1 MLCVVRQWL
10 VMVSLFFV
18 CRGGAVLSYGG
29 VLRAGPPSTLGSA
42 RWQRRCGGEV
52 LRTWRDGAV
61 TRRGIV
67 FFFCLGLV
75 LVGLGGFLY
84 ADTPALAPRFWL
96 SGGNVRGGG
105 CCAPG
110 LLLRV
115 SHFCR
120 FVVVGGGVGLVGVGC
135 APTLPPHPVAVAL
148 HPQ

>member
-18 CRGGAVLSYGG
+18 CRGGAVLRYGG

-67 FFFCLGLV
+67 VFFCLGLV

-84 ADTPALAPRFWL
+84 ADTPP
-96 SGGNVRGGG
+96 
-105 CCAPG
+105 
-110 LLLRV
+110 
-115 SHFCR
+115 
-120 FVVVGGGVGLVGVGC
+120 
-135 APTLPPHPVAVAL
+135 
-148 HPQ
+148 